1 MEVLEAWF
9 FHQTRAEAD
18 PRGLVLHQGSVGVVL
33 EAWYYTRAAGTD
45 VVHGATTGWIPTA
58 ARGVDL
64 QGAVI
69 NTWGSVGDGSDW
81 YTGGLVYWYFLKHKW
96 GHNFHFILF
105 SHSLNLS
112 IIFATDSFVYR
123 LSLLNLFITV
133 TYLLCL

>member
-1 MEVLEAWF
+1 M
-9 FHQTRAEAD
+9 
-18 PRGLVLHQGSVGVVL
+18 
-33 EAWYYTRAAGTD
+33 
-45 VVHGATTGWIPTA
+45 VHWATTDWIPTA

-69 NTWGSVGDGSDW
+69 NTGVEWVTAA
-81 YTGGLVYWYFLKHKW
+81 TGILVYWYFLKYKW

-105 SHSLNLS
+105 SHSHNLS